1 MKKVLNRVIR
11 NFIMKKFPEIK
22 DFWFDI
28 DDEPRGGKLPIVIVY
43 YMDLKDFGGY
53 AREFYDKCGEIKD
66 LTKSVYPM
74 IDDGKH
80 GILNIMCRDLKDK
93 KR

>member
-53 AREFYDKCGEIKD
+53 ALEFHDKCGEIAD
-66 LTKSVYPM
+66 FTTGVYKM

-80 GILNIMCRDLKDK
+80 VILNIMFKDSK
-93 KR
+93 DR